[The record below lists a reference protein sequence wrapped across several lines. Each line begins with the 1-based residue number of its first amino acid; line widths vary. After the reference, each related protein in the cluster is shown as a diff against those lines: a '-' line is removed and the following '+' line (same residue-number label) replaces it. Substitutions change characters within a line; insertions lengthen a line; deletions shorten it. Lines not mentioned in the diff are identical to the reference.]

1 MSVRQNKPGRRPND
15 GHGPFGWTT
24 VRQDFLENF
33 AGKSFLFKSLVPT
46 VWHIVRTVARL
57 LQVISL

>member
-1 MSVRQNKPGRRPND
+1 MSVRQNIPGRRLD
-15 GHGPFGWTT
+15 GGHGPSGRTT

-33 AGKSFLFKSLVPT
+33 AGKSFLFKSLVRT
-46 VWHIVRTVARL
+46 VWHIVWTVARP